1 MGESVLRSAQQSVD
15 LQLRE
20 ALAIRLNALIAD
32 QRLSQHEAGLRIGM
46 PQCKVSQVRRLQ
58 LKNISVSKLLYAL
71 MAFEQDVDI
80 VIRPCSGV
88 SCGIVRVAA

>member
-1 MGESVLRSAQQSVD
+1 MGAYVLRSTPQSAD

-20 ALAIRLNALIAD
+20 ALAVRLNALIAD
-32 QRLSQHEAGLRIGM
+32 RRLSQQEAGLRIGM
-46 PQCKVSQVRRLQ
+46 PQCKVSQVHRLQ

-80 VIRPCSGV
+80 IIRPCSGI
-88 SCGIVRVAA
+88 SAGTVRVAA